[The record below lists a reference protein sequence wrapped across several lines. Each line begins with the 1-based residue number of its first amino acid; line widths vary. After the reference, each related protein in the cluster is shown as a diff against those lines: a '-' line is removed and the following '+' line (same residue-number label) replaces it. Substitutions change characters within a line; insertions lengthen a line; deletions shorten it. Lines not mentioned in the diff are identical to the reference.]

1 MHEGVGVDYRRL
13 GRSGLEVSVV
23 GIGCNNFGRRLDL
36 AGTEA
41 VLNQAIDEGIN
52 LFDTADIYGGE
63 GASEDLM
70 GKALEGKRQ
79 QVVLATKFAGPMGEG
94 PMSKGT
100 SRNHIIDAVEASLRR
115 LNTDYIDL
123 YQVHFPDPKTPME
136 ETMRA
141 LDDLVRSG
149 KVRYIGNSNYA
160 GWQIAHAQWIA
171 EHYGMTG
178 FISAQNEWSLLRRSV
193 EIEVVPAAQEFG
205 LGVLPYFPLASGLLT
220 GKYKR
225 NQDAPEGTRL
235 SAGPMA
241 ERALTDA
248 NFDIVEKL
256 EPWALDHG
264 HTLLELAFS
273 WLASHPAVGSV
284 IAGATTPEQV
294 TSNAAAANWVLTGE
308 ERAEVDA
315 LSKR

>member
-1 MHEGVGVDYRRL
+1 VDYRRL

-36 AGTEA
+36 DGTAA

-52 LFDTADIYGGE
+52 LLDTADIYGGE
-63 GASEDLM
+63 GASEELM
-70 GKALEGKRQ
+70 GKALEGKRH

-100 SRNHIIDAVEASLRR
+100 SRNHIIDAVDASLCR
-115 LNTDYIDL
+115 LRTDYIDL
-123 YQVHFPDPKTPME
+123 YQVHFPDKETPME

-141 LDDLVRSG
+141 LDDLVRAG
-149 KVRYIGNSNYA
+149 KVRYLGNSNYA

-171 EHYGMTG
+171 EHYRMTP
-178 FISAQNEWSLLRRSV
+178 FISAQNEWSLLKRAV
-193 EIEVVPAAQEFG
+193 ETEVVPAAQEFG

-225 NQDAPEGTRL
+225 GAAAPEGTRL
-235 SAGPMA
+235 AAGPMA

-248 NFDIVEKL
+248 NFDIVEQL
-256 EPWALDHG
+256 ETYVQERG

-284 IAGATTPEQV
+284 IAGATKPEQV
-294 TSNAAAANWVLTGE
+294 TSNAAAASWVLTDE
-308 ERAEVDA
+308 ERTEVDQIA
-315 LSKR
+315 RR

>member
-1 MHEGVGVDYRRL
+1 M
-13 GRSGLEVSVV
+13 V

-36 AGTEA
+36 DGTAA

-70 GKALEGKRQ
+70 GKALEGKRH

-100 SRNHIIDAVEASLRR
+100 SRNHIIDAVDASLTR
-115 LNTDYIDL
+115 LKTDYIDL
-123 YQVHFPDPKTPME
+123 YQVHFPDPLTPME

-141 LDDLVRSG
+141 LDDLVRAG

-160 GWQIAHAQWIA
+160 GWQIANAHWIA
-171 EHYGMTG
+171 QQYGMTP
-178 FISAQNEWSLLRRSV
+178 FISAQNEWSLLKRAV
-193 EIEVVPAAQEFG
+193 ETEIVPAAQEFG
-205 LGVLPYFPLASGLLT
+205 LGVLPFFPLSSGLLT

-225 NQDAPEGTRL
+225 GQDAPEGTRL

-241 ERALTDA
+241 ERALTDR
-248 NFDIVEKL
+248 NFDVVEKL
-256 EPWALDHG
+256 EEYATSHG
-264 HTLLELAFS
+264 HTLLELAMS

-284 IAGATTPEQV
+284 IAGATKPEQV
-294 TSNAAAANWVLTGE
+294 TSNAASASWVLTDE

-315 LSKR
+315 LAR

>member
-1 MHEGVGVDYRRL
+1 MDYRRL

-36 AGTEA
+36 DGTAA

-52 LFDTADIYGGE
+52 LFDTADIYGGA
-63 GASEDLM
+63 GASEELM
-70 GKALEGKRQ
+70 GKALEGKRH

-94 PMSKGT
+94 PMTKGT
-100 SRNHIIDAVEASLRR
+100 SRNHIMDAVENSLRR
-115 LNTDYIDL
+115 LNTDYLDL
-123 YQVHFPDPKTPME
+123 YQVHFPDPETPME

-160 GWQIAHAQWIA
+160 GWQIAHSQWIA
-171 EHYGMTG
+171 EHYGLTK

-193 EIEVVPAAQEFG
+193 ETEVIPAAQKFG
-205 LGVLPYFPLASGLLT
+205 TGVLPYFPLASGLLT

-225 NQDAPEGTRL
+225 GQDAPEGTRL

-241 ERALTDA
+241 ERALTDS
-248 NFDIVEKL
+248 NFDVVEKL
-256 EPWALDHG
+256 EEYATTRG
-264 HTLLELAFS
+264 HTILELAMS

-284 IAGATTPEQV
+284 IAGATKPEQV
-294 TSNAAAANWVLTGE
+294 TSNAAAASWVLTDE
-308 ERAEVDA
+308 ERAEVDQITR
-315 LSKR
+315 S